1 MADLLGLSMVQWA
14 RSIAT
19 TMSEHIREVED
30 AMLRNYKFSAMLQS
44 DGRIEYNCAGRGFD
58 WRVRFRNHPMEGN
71 TGETTRTFDR
81 KNLYK
86 TAILDWRG
94 YQATDAISERELQE
108 AKDSKNALIKVID
121 GFGDRIKKS
130 MEQGLAQQYLV
141 DGNASGNEKF
151 WHGLESFFGATQ
163 TVNSSTGAARTANAG
178 DFVGYPNDT
187 YAGLN
192 TNLGDAGGSQYSGSV
207 WPNGNADVEY
217 DYWTPL
223 LVNYTCTGFGGTAD
237 TWVAQGDEAMRFGII
252 HSQRN
257 ESEGLPLDMIWL
269 ARNLYYD
276 FLNLIDGKEQII
288 TTADTKMKG
297 LGFGNS
303 VMFDGVE
310 VTWDT
315 AIANNV
321 GYGLNFKNIKLRCMY
336 DSVVTVTKD
345 DVFYDPYTQYI
356 NACAKH
362 LGNLKFKSP
371 RNFVKFLTLA

>member
-1 MADLLGLSMVQWA
+1 MADLLGYSGTQWA

-19 TMSEHIREVED
+19 TMSDHLRETEE
-30 AMLRNYKFSAMLQS
+30 AMLRNYKFTAMLQS
-44 DGRIEYNCAGRGFD
+44 EGRIKYNCAGRGVD
-58 WRVRFRNHPMEGN
+58 WRVQYRLHPVEGN
-71 TGETTRTFDR
+71 TGETPRTFDR

-94 YQATDAISERELQE
+94 YQATDGISEREIQE
-108 AKDSKNALIKVID
+108 AKDSKNTLIKVVD
-121 GFGDRIKKS
+121 GLGDRITQS
-130 MEQGLAQQYLV
+130 IQNTLNQQWLV

-151 WHGLESFFGATQ
+151 WHGIESFMGATQ
-163 TVNSSTGAARTANAG
+163 TVNSSTGAARTANAA

-187 YAGLN
+187 YAGLSTVLAN
-192 TNLGDAGGSQYSGSV
+192 AGGSQYTGSV
-207 WPNGNADVEY
+207 WPNGNADPEY
-217 DYWTPL
+217 DYFSPL
-223 LVNYTCTGFGGTAD
+223 LVNYTCTGFNGAAD
-237 TWVAQGDEAMRFGII
+237 TWAAQGDEAMRFGII

-257 ESEGLPLDMIWL
+257 EANGAQADMIWL

-297 LGFGNS
+297 LGFGNA

-315 AIANNV
+315 AIANNI
-321 GYGLNFKNIKLRCMY
+321 GYGLNFKNIELMCMY
-336 DSVVTVTKD
+336 DSIVKASPED
-345 DVFYDPYTQYI
+345 SFYDPYTQYM
-356 NACAKH
+356 NVAVKH

-371 RNFVKFLTLA
+371 RNFFKLLTLA